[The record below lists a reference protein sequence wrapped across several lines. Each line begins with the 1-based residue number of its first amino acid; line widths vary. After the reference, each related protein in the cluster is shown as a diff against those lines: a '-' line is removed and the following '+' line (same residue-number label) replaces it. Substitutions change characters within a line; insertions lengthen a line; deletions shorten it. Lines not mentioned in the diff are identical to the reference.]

1 MRFSACKTV
10 LQYVTL
16 LCMAMALVSCGG
28 SDDEPGGELTT
39 PTARLSAFSIDSF
52 DIDFDPA
59 SFGPYI
65 VEVPS
70 DTDSLTFSAQA
81 ASGVALRYE
90 LGFGSTDPRFIAP
103 DLTDPLRST
112 AFNTD
117 TPVTIDL
124 NVGENLLRVSAI
136 GDNSNVVTQY
146 SFTVRRL
153 SAQAALTEL
162 NVFIGT
168 TAPVLTPEFTQDVFN
183 YTLEIPATSCAVT
196 LSARTLTSATNVV
209 VNGEDSPFGALQT
222 ILTPVGET
230 SIDVAVSSEDG
241 SSSNMYNVILMR
253 PEPTADESDTLST
266 LSALSIDGAAFDF
279 DCTTTAVLATIG
291 GNQQSDD
298 DVPFTATLNYTPTSP
313 NATVALIEQ
322 EVNTLT
328 GEVNSG
334 EVIALT
340 NNEAFELPLEL
351 GLNFYQLRVTP
362 VTGPANFYN
371 LSIESVERTVKTVS
385 TPQALQQALLDAQPN
400 DEIRIEEGT
409 LTATASTS
417 GVDTAYFYSNQ
428 SGTEQAPIFLSGQL
442 ANDGA
447 TLTGDGDDTRAVL
460 QLDGDHWVVANLN
473 ITGAQT
479 GVLLNGA
486 SNIIVEGITV
496 DDGVSNGV
504 VIENGSNNNHVVQS
518 VFDTQDTA
526 IIVGSD
532 STTWQPEQGGQGTLV
547 SDNTRNIVRGNVFT
561 QLITAPLIEVNE
573 GAQNSIVEFNRFTP
587 SKPIVA
593 DQTGT
598 VIAVQGNDTVIR
610 YNFIEQSGSGQT
622 EALIRVRPASV
633 DNLPVEYGQD
643 TQVYANQVVQS
654 AAQLFVQADTGLS
667 VLADGNTRVDSEE
680 LTYEGDA
687 ANTTAFS
694 MPFFRLQPS
703 INRALCIEVDA
714 QTFIANTQT
723 CNAQDNQDW
732 RITLND
738 NGFIE
743 LLNRVDVTRALAL
756 TSTINANQ
764 PFGILAAPTNVGSR
778 LQVWV
783 PDFNLSAMRFLSRET
798 TQFGLVTV
806 LQGDDLVFAASDVT
820 NFLSAP
826 DFVLEYE

>member
-1 MRFSACKTV
+1 
-10 LQYVTL
+10 
-16 LCMAMALVSCGG
+16 MAMALVSCGG

-680 LTYEGDA
+680 LTYEGDS

-703 INRALCIEVDA
+703 SNRALCIEVDA

>member
-1 MRFSACKTV
+1 
-10 LQYVTL
+10 
-16 LCMAMALVSCGG
+16 MAMALVSCGG